1 MLRCEEFQLTVKSE
15 REDTEEGEA
24 RAWLVSVQVCL
35 SGTPL
40 ELREAVQDCQLTSDR
55 SDLTI
60 TCLGLANC
68 STMVYSVQEV
78 EARDSLEDLRVGV
91 VVTPLYHPSVT
102 SMYRLDSRLAEL
114 VGRKVLAHPKY
125 ALTIIHG
132 YARANKLYYQKTIK
146 CDELLYNIFERENIE
161 LGTLWK
167 EICRKIKKVERGVVS
182 VSHKMST
189 LEKCS
194 SSEMRV
200 SVDNDYNIYP
210 ENWKLEISRGSKSF
224 LKTQSFLSNVTNSKD
239 KRKSFKRNKS
249 FEL

>member
-1 MLRCEEFQLTVKSE
+1 MSCCTLSPLSPCWWVGTGCEGTLDSLLPRAPSVMSMVAASLTISSGDSSE
-15 REDTEEGEA
+15 SDKGGEEVIVSPSCLTMA
-24 RAWLVSVQVCL
+24 CTASSLVSCI
-35 SGTPL
+35 TA
-40 ELREAVQDCQLTSDR
+40 EL
-55 SDLTI
+55 
-60 TCLGLANC
+60 
-68 STMVYSVQEV
+68 
-78 EARDSLEDLRVGV
+78 
-91 VVTPLYHPSVT
+91 
-102 SMYRLDSRLAEL
+102 LDSRLAEL

-189 LEKCS
+189 LEKYS
-194 SSEMRV
+194 SSVMAV

>member
-1 MLRCEEFQLTVKSE
+1 MLRCEDFTVTVKSD
-15 REDTEEGEA
+15 REHTEQGEC
-24 RAWLVSVQVCL
+24 RSWLVSVQVSL
-35 SGTPL
+35 SGSPL
-40 ELREAVQDCQLTSDR
+40 ELRETVEDCQVTSDR

-68 STMVYSVQEV
+68 STMVYSVQEG
-78 EARDSLEDLRVGV
+78 EARDELEDVKVGV
-91 VVTPLYHPSVT
+91 VVTPLYQPTVT
-102 SMYRLDSRLAEL
+102 TMYRLDTRLADL

-132 YARANKLYYQKTIK
+132 YARANKLYHQKTIK
-146 CDELLYNIFERENIE
+146 CDELLYNIFERDNIE

-210 ENWKLEISRGSKSF
+210 DTWKLEISRGSKSF
-224 LKTQSFLSNVTNSKD
+224 LKTQSFLSNVSNSKD